1 MSRGTMETC
10 FLDLLD
16 SLWGGGRANLKLSA
30 SGSRH
35 SGSTWPMSILDSVP
49 KVREKAH
56 RKVCGRECVHVGGG
70 ESRVKGRKILNKAK
84 HGEKQ
89 TLCGLLIVY
98 TLVLVVSQD
107 SPTLLTPD
115 SWVLGCFLYFYL
127 FKLLWVGFCYA
138 QQKNITYYSWQ

>member
-1 MSRGTMETC
+1 MKALTMHVDQTGLLTWAPWRLPSPPSVSTRNCNWGSEATRWLKWNSET
-10 FLDLLD
+10 L
-16 SLWGGGRANLKLSA
+16 GQANATPPGWKSKENQ
-30 SGSRH
+30 S
-35 SGSTWPMSILDSVP
+35 
-49 KVREKAH
+49 
-56 RKVCGRECVHVGGG
+56 GGG

-107 SPTLLTPD
+107 SLTLLTPD